1 MAARRN
7 RRGRRRNR
15 GRFSALY
22 KLLSVLII
30 FAAILMGCVVFFRVS
45 TVEITGDSPYTEEE
59 IRRVSGVEQGDNLFT
74 LNKYQIS
81 SRIYTQ
87 LPYIGTVNFERKY
100 PDTFVIHVTA
110 SVPVAWIESGGSRW
124 LMDTDCKLL
133 ESGGASL
140 TEGKAQVR
148 GLEAV
153 NPSVGSVLTV
163 PPEQQDK
170 LDQLKGFLAAIQAR
184 QMTGSLTSFL
194 DLTSNNEIR
203 FGYGANLTVLFPMN
217 GDFTQKTYYLQQTL
231 WTMDEK
237 GIPRTGTL
245 DLTYDNQEGHLL
257 PKRWLPGE
265 LELYREQA
273 ASGEAG
279 SQALKAELEQLEIT
293 AGLTDVEGP
302 GVTIILEDSS
312 QANVTGNEADYLI
325 HDNDL
330 LSVINELRSAGAEA
344 ISLNGERIL
353 ATSEV
358 RCTGAVVT
366 VNGRR
371 YAAPYVVFAIG
382 DPDTLYSAL
391 TMRNGVVDVL
401 SQWGITVKV
410 TASDQLLIPKYNGTV
425 EYQYAKPIP
434 ADEGGEEAV
443 G

>member
-1 MAARRN
+1 MPMRRQMQN
-7 RRGRRRNR
+7 KGELA
-15 GRFSALY
+15 GM
-22 KLLSVLII
+22 VV
-30 FAAILMGCVVFFRVS
+30 CVVV
-45 TVEITGDSPYTEEE
+45 
-59 IRRVSGVEQGDNLFT
+59 
-74 LNKYQIS
+74 
-81 SRIYTQ
+81 
-87 LPYIGTVNFERKY
+87 
-100 PDTFVIHVTA
+100 
-110 SVPVAWIESGGSRW
+110 
-124 LMDTDCKLL
+124 
-133 ESGGASL
+133 
-140 TEGKAQVR
+140 
-148 GLEAV
+148 
-153 NPSVGSVLTV
+153 
-163 PPEQQDK
+163 
-170 LDQLKGFLAAIQAR
+170 GFLLAAQLRSVKLAGAADATNASR
-184 QMTGSLTSFL
+184 LETLQNLY
-194 DLTSNNEIR
+194 NE
-203 FGYGANLTVLFPMN
+203 VV
-217 GDFTQKTYYLQQTL
+217 DQKDGLADQVKQLQ
-231 WTMDEK
+231 
-237 GIPRTGTL
+237 
-245 DLTYDNQEGHLL
+245 
-257 PKRWLPGE
+257 GE

-293 AGLTDVEGP
+293 P

-312 QANVTGNEADYLI
+312 LANVTGIEADYLI

-382 DPDTLYSAL
+382 DPDALYSAL